1 MKLNTQ
7 TWIVVYTGKF
17 ADVAGIL
24 DEQRRPIFQTMT
36 KHGDLT
42 GWRYSSNLAQAK
54 KAADEDGK

>member
-1 MKLNTQ
+1 MKLNSR
-7 TWIVVYTGKF
+7 TWEIVYTGKL

-36 KHGDLT
+36 KKGDLT
-42 GWRYSSNLAQAK
+42 GWRYNSNLAQAK